1 MGNNYNLNL
10 DYLTDFERDEFLAL
24 VSKIA
29 ERQHRAE
36 RKGWKPEVGESYF
49 AIESSAYAEECIVNY
64 RVDSDYDE
72 FNIAIGNCFR
82 TREEAEFAV
91 EKLKLI
97 AEMKRYIAKHD
108 NVGVD
113 WNAQL
118 KTKYGL
124 GYNCGDGSPFVAVA
138 YNVNRGG
145 IYAGDAIVM
154 ENMIKEIGEDRIKK
168 YYFGVKEN
176 G

>member
-10 DYLTDFERDEFLAL
+10 DYLTDSERDEFLAL

-36 RKGWKPEVGESYF
+36 SKGWKPEIGESYF
-49 AIESSAYAEECIVNY
+49 AIESSECADRRIVNY
-64 RVDSDYDE
+64 CVDSDYDK

-82 TREEAEFAV
+82 TRVEAEFAV
-91 EKLKLI
+91 EKLKVI
-97 AEMKRYIAKHD
+97 TEMKRYIAEHD

-113 WNAQL
+113 WTAHL

-124 GYNCGDGSPFVAVA
+124 GYNYGDDSPFIAVA

-154 ENMIKEIGEDRIKK
+154 ENMIKEIGKDRIKK
-168 YYFGVKEN
+168 YYFGIE
-176 G
+176 